1 MSVLLLN
8 GDYTALDTIS
18 VERAMI
24 LLLTQKVEILHAKV
38 DRFIRTINDKFPF
51 PEVVKLK
58 FFVYVR
64 RRELVPTKK
73 NIMQRD
79 KNTCQYCGST
89 KHLTIDHVMPVSRGG
104 ENTWK
109 NMVTACFSCNNKKG
123 CRTPEEAG
131 MKLMSKPGRPTQLHV
146 LKDYSRSNNL
156 ESWEDYI
163 FAGN

>member
-1 MSVLLLN
+1 
-8 GDYTALDTIS
+8 
-18 VERAMI
+18 
-24 LLLTQKVEILHAKV
+24 
-38 DRFIRTINDKFPF
+38 
-51 PEVVKLK
+51 
-58 FFVYVR
+58 
-64 RRELVPTKK
+64 
-73 NIMQRD
+73 MQRD